1 MNLASYFKNHRL
13 LDQALTHRSY
23 LNEHKHIQSS
33 NERLEFLGDAVLE
46 LVITQYLYDHFPDKP
61 EGDLTA
67 LRSSLVKTSTLGQVA
82 TSLGVGESLKMSK
95 GEADGGGRT
104 NLSLLANT
112 LEAIIGALYL
122 DQGLPQVS
130 RFISDHILPLLPD
143 IIAHRL
149 YQDSKS
155 SLQETV
161 QARGLPAPHYRV
173 ISATGPDHKR
183 QFTVTVSLNHQIL
196 GQGTGPTK
204 QAAETSAARAALEKL
219 SQTK

>member
-1 MNLASYFKNHRL
+1 MNLKSYFKDHRL

-23 LNEHKHIQSS
+23 LNEHRQVKES

-46 LVITQYLYDHFPDKP
+46 LVITENLYDHFPDKP

-67 LRSSLVKTSTLGQVA
+67 LRSSLVKTPTLGQVA
-82 TSLGVGESLKMSK
+82 QNLGVGESLKMSK

-122 DQGLPQVS
+122 DQGLTQAN
-130 RFISDHILPLLPD
+130 RFVTDHILPLLPQ
-143 IIAHRL
+143 IISHKL
-149 YQDSKS
+149 YQDFKS
-155 SLQETV
+155 SLQEAI
-161 QARGLPAPHYRV
+161 QAQGLPAPRYQV
-173 ISATGPDHKR
+173 ISATGPDHQR
-183 QFTVTVSLNHQIL
+183 QFTVTVSLHDQVL

-219 SQTK
+219 ER

>member
-1 MNLASYFKNHRL
+1 MKLSQYFTNLSL
-13 LDQALTHRSY
+13 LSEALIHRSY
-23 LNEHKHIQSS
+23 LNEHKHIPAS

-46 LVITQYLYDHFPDKP
+46 LVITEDLYDHFPDKP

-82 TSLGVGESLKMSK
+82 AKLGVGESLKMSK

-112 LEAIIGALYL
+112 LEAVIGALYL

-149 YQDSKS
+149 YQDFKS
-155 SLQETV
+155 SLQETG
-161 QARGLPAPHYRV
+161 QAQGLPAPHYQV

-183 QFTVTVSLNHQIL
+183 QFIVTVSLHDQVL

-219 SQTK
+219 

>member
-1 MNLASYFKNHRL
+1 MNLKSYFTNHRL

-23 LNEHKHIQSS
+23 LNEHRDIKQS

-46 LVITQYLYDHFPDKP
+46 LVITEDLYDHFPDKP

-67 LRSSLVKTSTLGQVA
+67 LRSSLVKTPTLGQVA
-82 TSLGVGESLKMSK
+82 QSLGVGESLKMSK

-122 DQGLPQVS
+122 DQGLPQVN
-130 RFISDHILPLLPD
+130 RFVTDHILPLLPQ
-143 IIAHRL
+143 IISHKL
-149 YQDSKS
+149 YQDFKS
-155 SLQETV
+155 SLQETI
-161 QARGLPAPHYRV
+161 QAQGLPAPHYQIV
-173 ISATGPDHKR
+173 SATGPDHQR
-183 QFTVTVSLNHQIL
+183 QFTVTVSLRDQVL

-204 QAAETSAARAALEKL
+204 QAAETSAARAALEKIK
-219 SQTK
+219 SK